1 MAPPSSDR
9 TKSGE
14 SYAGQE
20 EAAQSAA
27 GRSGRY
33 YSVRIVAEKHNFVGQ
48 TGQAISM
55 VTDPSTCGHGI
66 CSFLLVIFITDLY
79 YSDGESV
86 EEREMNKLDRPRE
99 IIEYCLKP
107 LALTTTT
114 DEYKEVYRRL
124 EHVIKTLQVMVARE
138 KKPVAID
145 FSNMRTIN
153 INEAAHGDDA

>member
-1 MAPPSSDR
+1 
-9 TKSGE
+9 
-14 SYAGQE
+14 
-20 EAAQSAA
+20 
-27 GRSGRY
+27 
-33 YSVRIVAEKHNFVGQ
+33 VAEKHNFVGQ
-48 TGQAISM
+48 PGQMISV
-55 VTDPSTCGHGI
+55 VTDLGTCGRGI
-66 CSFLLVIFITDLY
+66 CRFLLVIFITDLY